1 MDRTGYAVVGR
12 TLDHVAWTGR
22 LSAWIP
28 FRFDKDG
35 LQRGLIPQVSWSI
48 SNNPF
53 DTGTTYLEMH
63 RDFVKGGAHAAF
75 LGYEPGKNVPMQNL
89 RGSLRGYWMQPAAE
103 SQVYPRLGIGAEIGG
118 SFRPGLTGFYS
129 PACYGYLYG
138 YLPGL
143 TRTQGLRLSAIGTQ
157 QLCPG
162 APFGEYGVSVIPRG
176 FTATDGTAIGQNAAR
191 ALRLTADYAIPLYF
205 GDISW
210 FSPVA
215 YITHF
220 LLIPHVDWT
229 TFGGSR
235 NGKGAPVNSS
245 LLSAGADFTVELAN
259 FLWVPFPCSVG
270 VSATWTG
277 GPYYS
282 TLATE
287 DRKPWSVEMVF
298 SFDI

>member
-1 MDRTGYAVVGR
+1 M
-12 TLDHVAWTGR
+12 
-22 LSAWIP
+22 
-28 FRFDKDG
+28 
-35 LQRGLIPQVSWSI
+35 
-48 SNNPF
+48 
-53 DTGTTYLEMH
+53 
-63 RDFVKGGAHAAF
+63 
-75 LGYEPGKNVPMQNL
+75 
-89 RGSLRGYWMQPAAE
+89 
-103 SQVYPRLGIGAEIGG
+103 
-118 SFRPGLTGFYS
+118 
-129 PACYGYLYG
+129 
-138 YLPGL
+138 
-143 TRTQGLRLSAIGTQ
+143 
-157 QLCPG
+157 
-162 APFGEYGVSVIPRG
+162 
-176 FTATDGTAIGQNAAR
+176 
-191 ALRLTADYAIPLYF
+191 
-205 GDISW
+205 
-210 FSPVA
+210 A

-229 TFGGSR
+229 AFGGSR